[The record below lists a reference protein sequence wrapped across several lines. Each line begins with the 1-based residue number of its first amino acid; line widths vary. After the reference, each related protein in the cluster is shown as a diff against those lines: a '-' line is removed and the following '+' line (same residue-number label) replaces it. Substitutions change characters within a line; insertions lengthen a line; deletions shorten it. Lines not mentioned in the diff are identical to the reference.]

1 MKTIDICMT
10 SWPNHP
16 ERIRYTRHVLE
27 SLRKNL
33 TASRHWLRF
42 NMSAE
47 TERDPKH
54 SWHGEELSALCVA
67 FGVELQWRNAPANL
81 GANMNAAMRVDQRD
95 YPGDF
100 ILLQQ
105 DDWLLRY
112 PLDLSPGA
120 DLLENH
126 SPLDI
131 VRYCW
136 PDSDR
141 MRPTYNGELDGWR
154 TIDPKGKWPYG
165 DDPHLRR
172 RDFMDKWKWYLEGG
186 GHGSASGDL
195 MKLMAKRNAL
205 SVVADKVYYAHH
217 GRVSAV
223 INGPRGREERRDECI
238 GG

>member
-1 MKTIDICMT
+1 MKTIDVCMT

-16 ERIRYTRHVLE
+16 ERIKYTKHIFKSLE
-27 SLRKNL
+27 HLFGGL
-33 TASRHWLRF
+33 HFLRF
-42 NMSAE
+42 YMSAE
-47 TERDPKH
+47 TQRDPKH
-54 SWHGEELSALCVA
+54 SWHGEELSELCEKRH
-67 FGVELQWRNAPANL
+67 VELQWRAGPANL
-81 GANMNAAMRVDQRD
+81 GANMNAAMRM
-95 YPGDF
+95 GEGEF

-105 DDWLLRY
+105 DDWLLLE

-120 DLLENH
+120 DLLEKH
-126 SPLDI
+126 KAIDI

-136 PDSDR
+136 PDNDR

-172 RDFMDKWKWYLEGG
+172 RDFMEKWKWYLEGG

-195 MKLMAKRNAL
+195 MRLMANSNAL

-223 INGPRGREERRDECI
+223 INGPRDREKRRDECLKQ
-238 GG
+238 